1 MKLLGASLTN
11 VFSFVSADILLNE
24 RGLVLVTGS
33 DTSRGGS
40 NGAGKSSLASRALS
54 WGLYGASVDDV
65 RADDVVNRFHKDKK
79 ASVEIHFEDKGYEY
93 RIIRQRNPAKLTL
106 LGRTIK
112 ACEWQDLSHRLE
124 TETQTHINRILG
136 RSFSTFCH
144 ADVFGQGR
152 NKNFLYLSSK
162 DQRDIIEEILPI
174 GIIDKWAETSKKAYQ
189 SLTNKLSTLQGEI
202 HTQKARWEDAV
213 ASKQQLQTSFNQW
226 EKSRGIEIGKIKE
239 QIARVAESEKQYT
252 IRWEGIKVKLDDLGP
267 QESLPDARILCG
279 QRQNLNAELNS
290 ASLVRNSE
298 KFKIKSIEEEI
309 CPTCGQEVKKEF
321 TDKLLAEQE
330 ALQKSITLAN
340 NGIQVLTNKL
350 AKYDVEIEDTQTVIN
365 VVSERN
371 SQRDKYNAQLE
382 AMEAVQVPSGIEL
395 NRQCTQKYEEKN
407 PVEEP
412 LSQVTGKVATLSKEL
427 DQSREAIKKV
437 EKDKGP
443 VEIWNTAFKKDI
455 KNALFKKV
463 CKFLNGR
470 VTYHLSEL
478 NNSHLHAEFAT
489 LKELKSG
496 ESRDG
501 LNVRCWNDEGGESF
515 SSLSGGEKQM
525 ISFAT
530 GMAIADLAESQS
542 ESQCNIMVLDEPF
555 LYLDNR
561 NCENIVNYLTG
572 SLAKTRS
579 TIFLI
584 SNEDSL
590 KALIPNTIHVVK
602 KDGISAVV

>member
-1 MKLLGASLTN
+1 MKLLGATLTN
-11 VFSFVSADILLNE
+11 VFSFVSADILLDE
-24 RGLVLVTGS
+24 RGLVLVTGK

-40 NGAGKSSLASRALS
+40 NGAGKSSLASRSLS
-54 WGLYGASVDDV
+54 WGLYGASLDDV

-93 RIIRQRNPAKLTL
+93 RIIRQRNPANLTL

-112 ACEWQDLSHRLE
+112 ACDWQDLSHRLE
-124 TETQTHINRILG
+124 TETQTHINNILG

-174 GIIDKWAETSKKAYQ
+174 EVIDKWAETSKKAHQ
-189 SLTNKLSTLQGEI
+189 SLTNKFSTLEGEI
-202 HTQKARWEDAV
+202 NTQKARWEDSIS
-213 ASKQQLQTSFNQW
+213 SKQQLQTSFNQW
-226 EKSRGIEIGKIKE
+226 EKTRTLDIDKIKE

-267 QESLPDARILCG
+267 QESLPEITPIRERRTQVHDE
-279 QRQNLNAELNS
+279 LNA
-290 ASLVRNSE
+290 ASLIRDTE
-298 KFKIKSIEEEI
+298 KFKIKEIEEEI

-321 TDKLLAEQE
+321 TDKLLADQE
-330 ALQKSITLAN
+330 AIHKSISLAN
-340 NGIQVLTNKL
+340 NCIGILTRKI
-350 AKYDVEIEDTQTVIN
+350 ADYDSEIESTLAVTKI
-365 VVSERN
+365 VSERN
-371 SQRDKYNAQLE
+371 AQRNAYTTQLE

-395 NRQCTQKYEEKN
+395 NRQCTQKYEETN
-407 PVEEP
+407 PVKEP
-412 LSQVTGKVATLSKEL
+412 LSQVTEKVATLSKEL
-427 DQSREAIKKV
+427 DQLREAIKKV

-463 CKFLNGR
+463 CNFLNGR
-470 VTYHLSEL
+470 VACHLSEL

-501 LNVRCWNDEGGESF
+501 LNVRCWNDEGGENF

>member
-1 MKLLGASLTN
+1 MKLRGLKLTN
-11 VFSFVSADILLNE
+11 VFSFVSADVLLNE
-24 RGLVLVTGS
+24 RGLVLVTGECHG
-33 DTSRGGS
+33 RGGS
-40 NGAGKSSLASRALS
+40 NGAGKSSLVSRALS
-54 WGLYGASVDDV
+54 FGLYGASVDDV

-93 RIIRQRNPAKLTL
+93 RIIRQRNPAKLTF

-112 ACEWQDLSHRLE
+112 AVEWQDLSHRLE
-124 TETQTHINRILG
+124 TETQTHINNVLG

-152 NKNFLYLSSK
+152 NKNFLHLSSK
-162 DQRDIIEEILPI
+162 DQREIIEEILPI

-189 SLTNKLSTLQGEI
+189 SLTNKFSTLEGEI
-202 HTQKARWEDAV
+202 HTQKARWEDAI
-213 ASKQQLQTSFNQW
+213 ASKQQLHTSFNQW
-226 EKSRGIEIGKIKE
+226 EKSRQVEIFKIKKD
-239 QIARVAESEKQYT
+239 IARVAESEKQYT
-252 IRWEGIKVKLDDLGP
+252 IRWEGIKVQLDALGP
-267 QESLPDARILCG
+267 PESLPDTNSIREKRD
-279 QRQNLNAELNS
+279 QVNTELNT
-290 ASLVRNSE
+290 ASLRRNSE
-298 KFKIKSIEEEI
+298 KFKIKEIEEEI
-309 CPTCGQEVKKEF
+309 CPTCGQEVQKEF
-321 TDKLLAEQE
+321 TDKLIADQE
-330 ALQKSITLAN
+330 ALHKSISLADTAISILAN
-340 NGIQVLTNKL
+340 KVSD
-350 AKYDVEIEDTQTVIN
+350 YESEITSTLEVIK
-365 VVSERN
+365 VVSDRN
-371 SQRDKYNAQLE
+371 AQRDTYTAQLE
-382 AMEAVQVPSGIEL
+382 AMEAVQVPSGMEL
-395 NRQCTQKYEEKN
+395 NSKCTQKYEEIN

-412 LSQVTGKVATLSKEL
+412 LRQVTEKVTILSMEL
-427 DQSREAIKKV
+427 DKTRESMKKV

-443 VEIWNTAFKKDI
+443 VGIWNTAFKKDI

-463 CKFLNGR
+463 CKFLNVR
-470 VTYHLSEL
+470 IAWHLSEL

-501 LNVRCWNDEGGESF
+501 LNVRCWNDEGGENF

-530 GMAIADLAESQS
+530 GMALADLAESQS
-542 ESQCNIMVLDEPF
+542 ESHCNVMVLDEPF

-572 SLAKTRS
+572 SLSKTRS

-590 KALIPNTIHVVK
+590 KALIPNTIHVIK
-602 KDGISAVV
+602 KDGISSVV